1 MPRSPQELYEIVSLI
16 GELMPAL
23 PATGLFSADT
33 LLKKHPSLT
42 LGEEEVTWQWKD
54 DKGNWKSYSPM
65 DSRIVEVSFKFN
77 VNYCFNRLSMGRA
90 FNHLVIGSIF

>member
-1 MPRSPQELYEIVSLI
+1 
-16 GELMPAL
+16 MPAL
-23 PATGLFSADT
+23 PATGLFSVDT

-65 DSRIVEVSFKFN
+65 DSRIVEVR
-77 VNYCFNRLSMGRA
+77 Y
-90 FNHLVIGSIF
+90 